1 MGSTISLTLTFDSV
15 YDQFFYSLNFFK
27 ISALNLNI
35 LIILKSMQIL
45 YFILLLKIRL
55 DFEVFEKFFM
65 N

>member
-1 MGSTISLTLTFDSV
+1 MGSTISLTFDSV

-45 YFILLLKIRL
+45 YFILILKIRL